1 MLTVSRREENEIVE
15 VVETLLKEKWSR
27 SGPRSRLVEALI
39 VLLHGKPMKAAE
51 IAQYLGY
58 NSRYISSYL
67 SYWRVRGLFEYV
79 NGLWQLTPKGEQ
91 VAQLIISR
99 YQEQR
104 FNEYLM
110 IAKQI
115 LGEQVKTAVNDN
127 NTQVTP
133 HSSSRSLSFIAG
145 KTGQKIPQPDRKHQA
160 ECLKQLINYNELP
173 DEEKEVLDLLL
184 EHYTKWNSTY
194 MYVDQIIEQ
203 LQANEI
209 WLMKILKSLQAKHLI
224 YLYRDPRLGTRVG
237 FSRSI
242 KKLLGQCAREQDA
255 YN

>member
-1 MLTVSRREENEIVE
+1 MSRREESEIVE
-15 VVETLLKEKWSR
+15 VIETLLKEKWSR

-39 VLLHGKPMKAAE
+39 VLLHGKPMKTAE
-51 IAQYLGY
+51 IAQHLGY

-145 KTGQKIPQPDRKHQA
+145 KTSQKIPQPDRKYQV

-184 EHYTKWNSTY
+184 EHYIKWNSTY
-194 MYVDQIIEQ
+194 MYVDQLIEQ

-209 WLMKILKSLQAKHLI
+209 WLMRILKSLQAKHLI

-237 FSRSI
+237 FSRST
-242 KKLLGQCAREQDA
+242 KKLLGQCARE
-255 YN
+255 

>member
-1 MLTVSRREENEIVE
+1 MVKMPKDREERE
-15 VVETLLKEKWSR
+15 VIELVETLLKEKWNR
-27 SGPRSRLVEALI
+27 SGPRSKIVEALI
-39 VLLHGKPMKAAE
+39 VLLHGKPMKTAE

-58 NSRYISSYL
+58 NTRYISSYL
-67 SYWRVRGLFEYV
+67 SYWRVRGIFEFV
-79 NGLWQLTPKGEQ
+79 ICIMRLTPRGEQ

-115 LGEQVKTAVNDN
+115 LGEQVKTTVNDN

-133 HSSSRSLSFIAG
+133 LSSSRSLSFIAD
-145 KTGQKIPQPDRKHQA
+145 KTNQKIPQPDRRGQV
-160 ECLKQLINYNELP
+160 ECLKQLINYNELL
-173 DEEKEVLDLLL
+173 DEEKEVLNLLF
-184 EHYTKWNSTY
+184 EHYIKWNSTY
-194 MYVDQIIEQ
+194 MYVDQIIEH

-209 WLMKILKSLQAKHLI
+209 WLMRILKSLQAKHLI

-237 FSRSI
+237 FSRST
-242 KKLLGQCAREQDA
+242 KKLLAQCSKQ
-255 YN
+255 

>member
-1 MLTVSRREENEIVE
+1 MVGKEEKGDVAE
-15 VVETLLKEKWSR
+15 VVEALLKEKWSR
-27 SGPRSRLVEALI
+27 SGPRSKLVEALI
-39 VLLHGKPMKAAE
+39 VLLHGKPMKTAE

-67 SYWRVRGLFEYV
+67 SYWRVRGIFEYV

-104 FNEYLM
+104 FNEYLI

-115 LGEQVKTAVNDN
+115 LSEQVKTTVNDN
-127 NTQVTP
+127 NTRVTP
-133 HSSSRSLSFIAG
+133 HDSSHSLPFIVD
-145 KTGQKIPQPDRKHQA
+145 KTGQKIPLPDRKHQM

-173 DEEKEVLDLLL
+173 SEEKEVLDLLVG
-184 EHYTKWNSTY
+184 HYIKWNSTY
-194 MYVDQIIEQ
+194 MYVDQLIEQ

-209 WLMKILKSLQAKHLI
+209 WLVRVLKSLQAKHII
-224 YLYRDPRLGTRVG
+224 YLYQDPRLGTRVG

-242 KKLLGQCAREQDA
+242 KKLLEQCAKE
-255 YN
+255 